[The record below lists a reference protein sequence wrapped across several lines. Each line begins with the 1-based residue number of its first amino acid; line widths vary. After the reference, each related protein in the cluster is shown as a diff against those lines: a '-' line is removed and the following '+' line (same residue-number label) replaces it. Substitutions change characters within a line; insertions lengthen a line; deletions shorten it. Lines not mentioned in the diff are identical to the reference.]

1 MPEEKRTA
9 AATPAAAHPEPKH
22 ETKPKGPLARASE
35 ASDPAV
41 HHAMA
46 VLDGA
51 LMNRAA
57 LETEEADVK
66 AADEQVEAARKAL
79 ADLGYE

>member
-1 MPEEKRTA
+1 MATTESPKPETKTTTFEK
-9 AATPAAAHPEPKH
+9 PAAKA
-22 ETKPKGPLARASE
+22 GPLGRASE
-35 ASDPAV
+35 ATDPAV

-57 LETEEADVK
+57 LDVEAADIK

>member
-1 MPEEKRTA
+1 MAVTE
-9 AATPAAAHPEPKH
+9 PAKH
-22 ETKPKGPLARASE
+22 EQKTTTFEKPAPKATGPLARASE
-35 ASDPAV
+35 SGDPAV
-41 HHAMA
+41 HQAMA

-57 LETEEADVK
+57 YDVAAGDVK

-79 ADLGYE
+79 NDLGYE

>member
-1 MPEEKRTA
+1 MASSDTTKTTTAFEK
-9 AATPAAAHPEPKH
+9 PAAK
-22 ETKPKGPLARASE
+22 TGPAGRAAESG
-35 ASDPAV
+35 DPTV

-57 LETEEADVK
+57 LETTDADIK
-66 AADEQVEAARKAL
+66 AADEQVDAARKTL
-79 ADLGYE
+79 NDLGYE

>member
-1 MPEEKRTA
+1 MAEAKTTTFEK
-9 AATPAAAHPEPKH
+9 PAAD
-22 ETKPKGPLARASE
+22 KPAAKAGPLARASE

-46 VLDGA
+46 VLDAA

-57 LETEEADVK
+57 LDVEEADVK
-66 AADEQVEAARKAL
+66 AADEQVEAARRAL

>member
-1 MPEEKRTA
+1 MVEEKKTA
-9 AATPAAAHPEPKH
+9 FEKPTAKPAPAL
-22 ETKPKGPLARASE
+22 GRASE

-41 HHAMA
+41 HQAMA

-57 LETEEADVK
+57 LDVAEADIK
-66 AADEQVEAARKAL
+66 SANEQVEAARKAL

>member
-1 MPEEKRTA
+1 
-9 AATPAAAHPEPKH
+9 
-22 ETKPKGPLARASE
+22 
-35 ASDPAV
+35 
-41 HHAMA
+41 MA

-57 LETEEADVK
+57 LDVAEADIK
-66 AADEQVEAARKAL
+66 SADEQVEAARKAL